1 MGLLQI
7 GGGPKAK
14 CGGLVAGIDLG
25 TTYSLVAVVEDGT
38 PKVLA
43 DAAGRVTLPSVVW
56 FGPQGQVEV
65 GYEARAQAAARVGA
79 TIASAKRFM
88 GRAQV
93 EAQAADELTPFH
105 FAAGADGPVVYF
117 QVAED
122 RRVTP
127 MEVGAEV
134 LKVLKARAEAALG
147 GELEGVVVTVPAYFD
162 DAQRQATKD
171 AARLA
176 GLNVLRLLNE
186 PTSAALAYGLDKQR
200 DGLFAVF
207 DLGGGT
213 FDISILKLD
222 AGVFQVLTTGGDS
235 RLGGDDFDRDVAQH
249 FLRQQGLDPA
259 RCPADVATRALAEAR
274 RAKEALT
281 DAESVTLTIE
291 GVQSTLTRAELD
303 ALIQPTLNRVRGP
316 IRRVLKDVG
325 VDGAELDG
333 VVLVGGSTRVPAV
346 RRFVAELFGQ
356 TPLADLDPDQ
366 VVALGAA
373 VQADLLGGAGA
384 RDDVLLLDVLPLS
397 LGVETMGGVV
407 EKILHR
413 NQTIPA
419 TARQEFTTYAD
430 GQTGMDFH
438 VVQGEREL
446 VADCRSLARFKLS
459 GIPPMGAGMG
469 RVEVTFSVDADG
481 ILEVSAKETTT
492 GHQASVQVKPS
503 YGLDDET
510 VERMIMDSFI
520 HAEVDVASRVLVE
533 ARVEAE
539 RILAALRR
547 AMTDDAALLAPGEQ
561 ARLEAGIAALEA
573 AKAGTSHT
581 RINDA
586 IQALDELSVDFAGRR
601 MNRSIASALG
611 GKRVDD
617 MDAAPQPETGALRP

>member
-7 GGGPKAK
+7 GGAPAEK
-14 CGGLVAGIDLG
+14 CGGRVAGIDLG
-25 TTYSLVAVVEDGT
+25 TTYSLVGIVQDGS

-43 DAAGRVTLPSVVW
+43 DEAGRVTLPSVVW
-56 FGPQGQVEV
+56 FGPGGEVEV
-65 GYEARAQAAARVGA
+65 GYEARARAAERVGA

-117 QVAED
+117 QVSGE

-127 MEVGAEV
+127 MEVSAEV
-134 LKVLKARAEAALG
+134 LKVLKARAEVA
-147 GELEGVVVTVPAYFD
+147 LEGPLDGAVITVPAYFD

-176 GLNVLRLLNE
+176 GLTVLRLLNE
-186 PTSAALAYGLDKQR
+186 PTSASLAYGLDKKR

-222 AGVFQVLTTGGDS
+222 EGVFQVLTTGGDS

-249 FLRQQGLDPA
+249 FLRKQGVEPA
-259 RCPADVATRALAEAR
+259 TCPADVATRALAEAR

-281 DAESVTLTIE
+281 DVDETSLIIE
-291 GVQSTLTRAELD
+291 GVQYTLTRAEFD

-346 RRFVAELFGQ
+346 RSFVAELFGQ
-356 TPLADLDPDQ
+356 APLADLDPDQ

-373 VQADLLGGAGA
+373 VQADLLGGSGA

-438 VVQGEREL
+438 VVQGEREM

-469 RVEVTFSVDADG
+469 RVEVTLSVDADG

-492 GHQASVQVKPS
+492 GVEASVQVKPS

-510 VERMIMDSFI
+510 VERMILDSFA
-520 HAEVDVASRVLVE
+520 HAEDDVASRVLAE

-547 AMTDDAALLAPGEQ
+547 AMIEDAALLEPGEQ
-561 ARLEAGIAALEA
+561 ERLEAGIAALEA
-573 AKAGTSHT
+573 AKSGTNHT

-586 IQALDELSVDFAGRR
+586 IQKLDELSLEFAGRR
-601 MNRSIASALG
+601 MNRSIAAALG
-611 GKRVDD
+611 GKSVDFV
-617 MDAAPQPETGALRP
+617 DAPTQGNTEVPRP